1 MVMSCHVM
9 YACIYLRMDGWI
21 YAWMHGCMDVWMYC
35 CCVAGGSIG
44 ACIDK
49 IDKLDW
55 IDVAQD
61 RIGLDKSRYG

>member
-9 YACIYLRMDGWI
+9 SCMHAFIYVWMDG
-21 YAWMHGCMDVWMYC
+21 YMHGCMDVWMYC
-35 CCVAGGSIG
+35 CCVAGGSMG
-44 ACIDK
+44 GCIDK

>member
-1 MVMSCHVM
+1 MVMSCHV
-9 YACIYLRMDGWI
+9 C
-21 YAWMHGCMDVWMYC
+21 MHLFTCGCMDVWMYC
-35 CCVAGGSIG
+35 CCVADGSIG
-44 ACIDK
+44 GCIDK

>member
-1 MVMSCHVM
+1 
-9 YACIYLRMDGWI
+9 
-21 YAWMHGCMDVWMYC
+21 MHGCMDVWMYC